1 MRRANK
7 AAHFFITAQNGGNKI
22 MWKTI
27 RARFDSTDSYVSL
40 ILGLAVVLV
49 IGITVVN
56 YLKSKGVTLPAIP
69 GTKQE
74 EKTDKVTLPT
84 DHTVAEGETLWTI
97 SEKYYQSGYN
107 WVDVQKAN
115 TLANADYIEVG
126 QVLTIPD
133 VTPVPA
139 PTGTISAASTE
150 AKPKEKSYKVVA
162 GDSLWTIAAAM
173 YDNGYK
179 WTDIATANNLVNPDL
194 IYPDTVL
201 TMPE

>member
-1 MRRANK
+1 
-7 AAHFFITAQNGGNKI
+7 

-27 RARFDSTDSYVSL
+27 RQRFDSTDSYVSL

-49 IGITVVN
+49 IGVTVIN

-84 DHTVAEGETLWTI
+84 DHTVAQGETLWVI

-107 WVDVQKAN
+107 WVDVQAAN
-115 TLANADYIEVG
+115 SLPNADLIEVG

-133 VTPVPA
+133 VTPIPV
-139 PTGTISAASTE
+139 PTGAISAVSTGGM
-150 AKPKEKSYKVVA
+150 PKQKEYKVVA
-162 GDSLWTIAAAM
+162 DDNLWNIAVAM

-179 WTDIATANNLVNPDL
+179 WTEIAKANNLTNPDL

>member
-1 MRRANK
+1 
-7 AAHFFITAQNGGNKI
+7 

-27 RARFDSTDSYVSL
+27 RQRFDSTDSYVSL

-49 IGITVVN
+49 IGVTVIN

-69 GTKQE
+69 GIKQE

-107 WVDVQKAN
+107 WVDVQAAN
-115 TLANADYIEVG
+115 TLANPDYIEVG

-133 VTPVPA
+133 VTPIPV
-139 PTGTISAASTE
+139 PTGALATATSTE
-150 AKPKEKSYKVVA
+150 GKPKEKSYKVVA
-162 GDSLWTIAAAM
+162 GDNLWNIAVAM
-173 YDNGYK
+173 YSNGYK
-179 WTDIATANNLVNPDL
+179 WPEIAKANNLVNPDL

-201 TMPE
+201 TLPE

>member
-1 MRRANK
+1 
-7 AAHFFITAQNGGNKI
+7 

-27 RARFDSTDSYVSL
+27 RQRFDSTDSYVSL

-49 IGITVVN
+49 IGVTVIN
-56 YLKSKGVTLPAIP
+56 YLKSKGVSLPAIP
-69 GTKQE
+69 VIKQE
-74 EKTDKVTLPT
+74 EINDKVTLPT

-107 WVDVQKAN
+107 WVDVQQAN
-115 TLANADYIEVG
+115 TLANPDYIEVG

-133 VTPVPA
+133 VTPIPV
-139 PTGTISAASTE
+139 PTGAISAASTE
-150 AKPKEKSYKVVA
+150 AKPKEKEYKVVT
-162 GDSLWTIAAAM
+162 GDSLWTIATAM

-179 WTDIATANNLVNPDL
+179 WTEIAKANNLVNPDL

-201 TMPE
+201 TLPE